1 MMETGEEQ
9 QQAVFGTKYK
19 SFVPAT
25 SSSSGEASVVPSL
38 ETASEAAAA
47 SQDPYPQWIYG
58 ALLTPEAPPSQ
69 ELSTVGILQ
78 EGEKQHEA
86 AGLPR

>member
-1 MMETGEEQ
+1 MERSEEQ

-19 SFVPAT
+19 SFVPAS

-47 SQDPYPQWIYG
+47 ASQDPYPQWIYG
-58 ALLTPEAPPSQ
+58 ALLTPDAPPSQ

>member
-1 MMETGEEQ
+1 MMERSEEQ

-19 SFVPAT
+19 SFVPAS

-47 SQDPYPQWIYG
+47 ASQDPYPQWIYG
-58 ALLTPEAPPSQ
+58 ALLTPDAPPSQ
-69 ELSTVGILQ
+69 GSYHNNSTCIILIEQ
-78 EGEKQHEA
+78 ACKDDC
-86 AGLPR
+86 